1 MQTLQQAD
9 VLVEAGAAP
18 VWAEFQEN
26 AIRQLKTPEDASL
39 KPFTAWPSAEYAVD
53 MIQWADGLAIAVN
66 RVGFWLV
73 KNRQDDILE
82 LYFLTDTEFVPMYTM
97 HRAFIFENKPV
108 FLIYRNDF
116 FGIHEISPPVSRF
129 FTINDDKTGIEAIDI
144 PVFSEFTGVEGW
156 DIEEL
161 FNVEK
166 SFWYFKAVLKGGDAG
181 TVHYVRA
188 ARLSDSVGEKVSLGT
203 YMAAARFAAE
213 KNYGMEGTGTEIL
226 EKSPPPL
233 DDLPALPENFVY
245 TVHSQV
251 GAVCIIAWEE
261 RENWNTGAAG
271 LLFTRA
277 PPNSLN
283 LTHNSGH
290 DYTVP

>member
-1 MQTLQQAD
+1 METLIQPEA
-9 VLVEAGAAP
+9 LVEVGTAP

-26 AIRQLKTPEDASL
+26 AIRQLNVPEDAAL

-66 RVGFWLV
+66 RGGFWLV
-73 KNRQDDILE
+73 KNRQDDKLE

-97 HRAFIFENKPV
+97 HGAFIFEDKPV

-116 FGIHEISPPVSRF
+116 FGIHEIPPPVSRF
-129 FTINDDKTGIEAIDI
+129 FTVNDDKTGIEAIDI
-144 PVFSEFTGVEGW
+144 PVFSEFTGAEGW

-161 FNVEK
+161 FNVDDG
-166 SFWYFKAVLKGGDAG
+166 FWYFKTVLKDSDAG
-181 TVHYVRA
+181 NVHYVRA
-188 ARLSDSVGEKVSLGT
+188 ARLSDSVGEKVSLET
-203 YMAAARFAAE
+203 YMAAARFAAG
-213 KNYGMEGTGTEIL
+213 KNYGMEDAGTEIL

-233 DDLPALPENFVY
+233 DGLPPLPENFVY
-245 TVHSQV
+245 TLHSQV

-277 PPNSLN
+277 PPGS
-283 LTHNSGH
+283 
-290 DYTVP
+290 P